1 MNSGRMN
8 RVDLIAVNIR
18 SALNVGSLFRSAD
31 AFGISKIWLAGYS
44 ATPEHEQVKKTA
56 LGAEETVS
64 WEKVVD
70 PIDCLE
76 RLKAEGVRIIGL
88 ERTDG
93 AADLASYHPTFP
105 CAIVVG
111 NEVEGLTKMQ
121 MERCDDIV
129 EIVQRGKK
137 ESLNVAVAAGIAMW
151 KVRQLAAGG

>member
-1 MNSGRMN
+1 MSDSSRI
-8 RVDLIAVNIR
+8 DLVAINIR

-31 AFGISKIWLAGYS
+31 ALGINKIWLAGYP

-56 LGAEETVS
+56 LGAEKTVE

-76 RLKAEGVRIIGL
+76 RLKAEGMRLIAL

-93 AADLASYHPTFP
+93 AKDLASYEPTFP

-111 NEVEGLTKMQ
+111 NEVEGLAKMQ

-129 EIVQRGKK
+129 EIVQVGTK
-137 ESLNVAVAAGIAMW
+137 ESLNVAVAAGIGMW
-151 KVRQLAAGG
+151 RIASLRQ